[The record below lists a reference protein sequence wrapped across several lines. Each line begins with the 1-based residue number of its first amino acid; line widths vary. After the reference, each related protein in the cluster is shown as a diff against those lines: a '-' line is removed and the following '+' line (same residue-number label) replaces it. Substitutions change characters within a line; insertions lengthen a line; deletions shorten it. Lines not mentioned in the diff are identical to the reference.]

1 MTFLVLESR
10 PDTHYGDAKDGYEFP
25 RRYLKQFDGVSASNP
40 IVAIIYEPSRGG
52 GSRSYVGWTSIT
64 KTPIIQS
71 EAGGGKPAL
80 YYASYDHPIEYFE
93 RGVYRLQAGVPLE
106 TWLTEIPKTSWGLKL
121 QGRAVR
127 PITVAD
133 ATKIFSLGNSDL
145 AAQIEHYD
153 TAEESE
159 IKRGKKL
166 LEVAERS
173 SIFRKHVVGN
183 FDQRCAIT
191 GLSVHSI
198 SGKYVPRLLH
208 AAHIRPVADG
218 GSDQTNNGISLTP
231 TLHALFDEGMFTLV
245 PGESTPLV
253 IKTSPHLSPDMV
265 RSKEGADLLLED
277 GRGLAAMPSSPLS
290 KAALEYHLGEVFEK

>member
-1 MTFLVLESR
+1 MFLILESR

-25 RRYLKQFDGVSASNP
+25 RRYLKQFSGIAPSAP
-40 IVAIIYEPSRGG
+40 VVAIIYEPSRGG
-52 GSRSYVGWTSIT
+52 GSRSYIGWTSISKAPT
-64 KTPIIQS
+64 IQS
-71 EAGGGKPAL
+71 EAGDGKPAL
-80 YYASYDHPIEYFE
+80 YYARYDHPIEYFE
-93 RGVYRLQAGVPLE
+93 RGVFRLQAGVPLE
-106 TWLTEIPKTSWGLKL
+106 SWLTEVPKTSWGLKL

-133 ATKIFSLGNSDL
+133 ATKIFSLGNADL

-159 IKRGKKL
+159 FNRGKKL

-173 SIFRKHVVGN
+173 STFRKYVVGN

-191 GLSVHSI
+191 GLSVHSV

-208 AAHIRPVADG
+208 AAHIRPVAEG
-218 GSDQTNNGISLTP
+218 GSDQTHNGLSLTP

-245 PGESTPLV
+245 SGESTPLV

-265 RSKEGADLLLED
+265 RSKEGADLLLQE
-277 GRGLAAMPSSPLS
+277 GRGLASLPASPLS
-290 KAALEYHLGEVFEK
+290 KAALEYHATEIFED